1 MLGQNLGNEIYET
14 PEYSEEMAA
23 LAKSNEQQ
31 QELKREIERNRR
43 FKSVFR
49 RLTFH
54 YNTSNILEN

>member
-1 MLGQNLGNEIYET
+1 MPGQNLGNEIYDT

-23 LAKSNEQQ
+23 LAQSNEQQ
-31 QELKREIERNRR
+31 LELKREIEKNRR
-43 FKSVFR
+43 FKNVFR